1 MSNNLGS
8 TAIAVLAGV
17 VVGAGIGMLFAP
29 EEGKKV
35 RNKIKKGIDHSKDEL
50 TDKIEELRK
59 QVKSVVE
66 KKKNDFESG
75 FEELVSTTGKKS
87 EDVIE
92 ALEKKLAH
100 LKSEAE
106 KQVAAA
112 KK

>member
-8 TAIAVLAGV
+8 TAMAVLAGV
-17 VVGAGIGMLFAP
+17 VVGAGLGMLFAP

-35 RNKIKKGIDHSKDEL
+35 RNKIKKGFDQSKDEL
-50 TDKIEELRK
+50 TDKIDELKK
-59 QVKSVVE
+59 QVKNVVE
-66 KKKNDFESG
+66 RKKNDFESG
-75 FEELVSTTGKKS
+75 FEELVSSTGKKS